1 MVEKL
6 FKTHPPVQFGD
17 GGFPPP
23 RVIFHK
29 YSLGNCCTP
38 ESQGGSGWDERE

>member
-17 GGFPPP
+17 GGFPLS
-23 RVIFHK
+23 RVSFHK
-29 YSLGNCCTP
+29 YSLGNHCTP
-38 ESQGGSGWDERE
+38 ESQGSTGWDERE